1 MAENTLDVRLLH
13 AAKTLADW
21 NNVTTI
27 PKLGEVCLEI
37 QGNTPPLN
45 YKIKIGDGSSTY
57 AALPYFG
64 TVVNTSGNVSVVVVD
79 TITDGSVT
87 KKVLKFYKFT
97 LTTSTVNGVT
107 TITPTIGDLILT
119 VQEGD
124 GINFSTNT
132 TDTLVNVE
140 LEATTADTAQTIAD
154 GGTFTTITK
163 DSNNRATKYTT
174 FTLPSIANSINA
186 LDVADNTV
194 ITAEWDSTN
203 KQIKFYYVKETD
215 GIIQK
220 GSLAYT
226 INATDIAPLQN
237 ITTTDTGNSG
247 LEITTNNN
255 VKDVH
260 HKAVTQNVI
269 DNSSVIG
276 EKELD
281 IITNVGVDSY
291 GHITGYTKDKS
302 TNLVAAD
309 IKAPVKQTDNSMWN
323 HRVTGGTI
331 NIGEEIAKINKLRG
345 NTIVWNQLVDTSTSS
360 VTLVSQHK
368 YYTVVG
374 EIKSIQTG
382 ADSAIS
388 VTGGTDMVVDLTKIF
403 GEGNEPATVEEFEA
417 MFPNSYYSY
426 NEGELLSLKPDGVK
440 SVGFNQWDEE
450 WIEGYL
456 DSSGNIL
463 YGNNHALTKNAI
475 RVFPNTTYYWHESEH
490 FVIGYI
496 VGYSNAGD
504 YIGVFHQTKSVET
517 NFTTPTNCYYIRIQY
532 NSSYSTIDQKHF
544 TLNLSDSSRNGT
556 YEPYK
561 ESTLDLSWVKSI
573 KDNDGNQLF
582 PYGLLSAGSVYD
594 EVGDNYAV
602 KRVGVVDLGTLTWDR
617 EAVTYTV
624 ALFRATLSDSKASVG
639 VQKAN
644 AVTIKYPTI
653 KNSEFAVKNPGIGI
667 QQGYLYTPKYVL
679 IRDDSHSTVP
689 TESDNWLDGVL
700 LYYELEE
707 PVTVYFDKKPMT
719 YSVDDLGTETLLPKG
734 VDSTTGVPLSAPF
747 NGTFEYKSNF
757 KDTVLDLIDRVNNT
771 RNPVKG
777 ITNTNQTVDKLAIY
791 DSVETVKSSNYS
803 PSNATIVENAAD
815 NDIILPS
822 VETIVNYV
830 NSKLSSALTY
840 KGIFIGLNN
849 PNTSSAT
856 FDGYID
862 DVIDNATPHILV
874 PSTGDMY
881 IVGTSFTV
889 SDNAGIPYGNVQNG
903 TYQAGDF
910 FIWNGT
916 SWDIV
921 SGTTSVIDKN
931 PTLTPNGN
939 TYKVGTVDGRPL
951 RVTTPNLT
959 YSSPSRDGQ
968 SIEFIDTVS
977 QTDGLIAAT
986 KKTIPTATT
995 GVNGVDYDILV
1006 PPSTSLWSPIYAPTT
1021 VGMDGQILKSNGI
1034 GAPTWTALSL
1044 SDLSLY
1050 SKKLSYK
1057 LNSSTATEL
1066 GTIIR
1071 DADSDLTLPEFY
1083 APTTAGNQY
1092 NLLMSNGSGAP
1103 SWLNF
1108 GNSEGYLKKT
1118 SSGWSLIGDSNLFF
1132 PNEDV
1137 WFYQNLPQGVSA
1149 LDIAVGAQPSG
1160 IELNFYGGDGITLKK
1175 VVNASQ
1181 HVLGVQ
1187 INASPIVNTLQTLS
1201 SNSDTGYLRKTAA
1214 DTWELDPYGGGA
1226 KESVMNDGSVI
1237 TASSSATAGL
1247 RKQTGTSTYE
1257 YQKISFAAITNDT
1270 ATGNN
1275 AVTIILN
1282 GNFN

>member
-1 MAENTLDVRLLH
+1 MTENTLDVRLLH
-13 AAKTLADW
+13 AAKTLDDW

-64 TVVNTSGNVSVVVVD
+64 TVVNTSGNASVVVVD
-79 TITDGSVT
+79 TVTDGSVT

-97 LTTSTVNGVT
+97 LITSTVNGVT

-154 GGTFTTITK
+154 GGSFTTITK

-174 FTLPSIANSINA
+174 FTLPSITSKINA

-203 KQIKFYYVKETD
+203 KQIKLYYVKETD

-247 LEITTNNN
+247 LDITTNNN

-260 HKAVTQNVI
+260 HKAVTQNIV
-269 DNSSVIG
+269 DNSNIIG

-281 IITNVGVDSY
+281 VITNVEVDSY
-291 GHITGYTKDKS
+291 GHITGYSKDKS

-309 IKAPVKQTDNSMWN
+309 IKASVRQSDNSMWN

-331 NIGEEIAKINKLRG
+331 NIGEETAKISKLRG
-345 NTIVWNQLVDTSTSS
+345 NTLVWNQLIADSTTRPTYGSDSNITVTFPNQHTTRITVSDVISSNVNIGYQTLYYQQGHKYIVSVNTNAPLSYDGGNGCYFYYKQNGITAEKYTYVDTLTTESFGSYLHIGTTLSTG
-360 VTLVSQHK
+360 T
-368 YYTVVG
+368 YDF
-374 EIKSIQTG
+374 I
-382 ADSAIS
+382 IS
-388 VTGGTDMVVDLTKIF
+388 FFDLTKMF
-403 GEGNEPATVEEFEA
+403 GAGNEPATVEEFKT
-417 MFPNSYYSY
+417 MFPNSYYPY
-426 NEGELLSLKPDGVK
+426 NEGELLSLNPTGVK
-440 SVGFNQWDEE
+440 SVGFNLWDEE
-450 WIEGYL
+450 WEVGTYDTSTGQKIANSNMIRSKNRIEVFPDTIYYI
-456 DSSGNIL
+456 NTNVIL
-463 YGNNHALTKNAI
+463 YFYDTN
-475 RVFPNTTYYWHESEH
+475 ES
-490 FVIGYI
+490 YI
-496 VGYSNAGD
+496 SYSGRDDNG
-504 YIGVFHQTKSVET
+504 
-517 NFTTPTNCYYIRIQY
+517 NFTTPSNCRYVRFRITSDYGTTY
-532 NSSYSTIDQKHF
+532 NNDICI
-544 TLNLSDSSRNGT
+544 NLSDSSRNGT

-561 ESTLDLSWVKSI
+561 ESTLDLSWIKSI
-573 KDNDGNQLF
+573 KDNNDNQLF
-582 PYGLLSAGSVYD
+582 PYGLLSAGSVHD
-594 EVGDNYAV
+594 EVGDNYAI
-602 KRVGVVDLGTLTWDR
+602 KRIGSVDLGTLNWQTR
-617 EAVTYTV
+617 TTLQSGKMRFEV
-624 ALFRATLSDSKASVG
+624 ALPDVVKTGGYDVANLLCTKYNAISGADVYSNVTGISAISIGNGLSIYDENFATETKEAFKTAMQG
-639 VQKAN
+639 VM
-644 AVTIKYPTI
+644 
-653 KNSEFAVKNPGIGI
+653 
-667 QQGYLYTPKYVL
+667 
-679 IRDDSHSTVP
+679 
-689 TESDNWLDGVL
+689 
-700 LYYELEE
+700 LYYELAE
-707 PVTVYFDKKPMT
+707 PITVYFDKKPMT
-719 YSVDDLGTETLLPKG
+719 YPVDDLGTETLLPES

-757 KDTVLDLIDRVNNT
+757 KDTVLDLIDRVNNA

-777 ITNTNQTVDKLAIY
+777 VTNTNQTVDKLAIY
-791 DSVETVKSSNYS
+791 DSIETVKSSNYS
-803 PSNATIVENAAD
+803 PSNATIVEGATD

-822 VETIVNYV
+822 VEAIVNYV

-840 KGIFIGLNN
+840 KGVFIGLNN
-849 PNTSSAT
+849 PNTSSTT

-874 PSTGDMY
+874 PVTGDMY

-903 TYQAGDF
+903 TYNAGDF

-921 SGTTSVIDKN
+921 SGTTSVVNSN

-939 TYKVGTVDGRPL
+939 TYQVGTVDGIAL
-951 RVTTPNLT
+951 QVTTPNLN
-959 YSSPSRDGQ
+959 YSSPSLPDGQ
-968 SIEFIDTVS
+968 SIDFIDTVS
-977 QTDGLIAAT
+977 QTNGLVNTT
-986 KKTIPTATT
+986 KKAIPTARTT
-995 GVNGVDYDILV
+995 VNSMNYDILV
-1006 PPSTSLWSPIYAPTT
+1006 PPSTSLWPSI
-1021 VGMDGQILKSNGI
+1021 
-1034 GAPTWTALSL
+1034 
-1044 SDLSLY
+1044 
-1050 SKKLSYK
+1050 
-1057 LNSSTATEL
+1057 
-1066 GTIIR
+1066 
-1071 DADSDLTLPEFY
+1071 Y
-1083 APTTAGNQY
+1083 APTTAGTAGQFLKSTAGTPTWATLGISDLGLYSKSLKQIFNGQDTTLGNIIRNSNEDLNLPAFYAPLDAGTSY

-1103 SWLNF
+1103 SWTSFLSTDN
-1108 GNSEGYLKKT
+1108 GYLKKT
-1118 SSGWSLIGDSNLFF
+1118 ANGGWS
-1132 PNEDV
+1132 
-1137 WFYQNLPQGVSA
+1137 
-1149 LDIAVGAQPSG
+1149 
-1160 IELNFYGGDGITLKK
+1160 
-1175 VVNASQ
+1175 
-1181 HVLGVQ
+1181 
-1187 INASPIVNTLQTLS
+1187 
-1201 SNSDTGYLRKTAA
+1201 
-1214 DTWELDPYGGGA
+1214 LDPYGGGA

-1282 GNFN
+1282 GNFS